1 MLEKFYKIVA
11 MCHAQF
17 NTSGNQFLTK
27 FELFATGK
35 YEELA
40 KYASKNIEKFISEVT
55 NELASFKAAYQ
66 AKNIVSYYDNELG
79 ADRDIIKWHPD
90 TESIDEVNIDGG
102 FTAVDTTNGTTEAE
116 MLKTAVKM
124 SRKQA
129 IAKLKKMVQDGEFDK
144 NETYRIIFLN
154 ETKNGTPLKLIC
166 YRGSDGK
173 LDLHVSEVYPVNG
186 WYGAAYAW
194 FSSNK

>member
-154 ETKNGTPLKLIC
+154 ETKNGTPLELVC
-166 YRGSDGK
+166 YRRSDGR
-173 LDLHVSEVYPVNG
+173 LNLCVRGVSPDSRWND
-186 WYGAAYAW
+186 ADNAW

>member
-1 MLEKFYKIVA
+1 

-166 YRGSDGK
+166 GRHSDGE
-173 LDLHVSEVYPVNG
+173 LGLYVYEVHPDHRWNG
-186 WYGAAYAW
+186 AGRAW